1 MAAAWKVGV
10 SDIMAADNSE
20 VGPVAIVVAASMVDI
35 SAIEAAASKVRVVDI
50 VAANDLAV
58 GPVTIVAAAS
68 R

>member
-1 MAAAWKVGV
+1 
-10 SDIMAADNSE
+10 MAADNSE

-50 VAANDLAV
+50 VAAPDLAV